1 VGDTSQL
8 KSQSPGT
15 GQWSRPSNPF
25 PPIGL
30 WVNNY
35 AVTCK
40 LSSYFTLERKKIVV
54 TSGPTREPLDDLRF
68 LSNVSTGRLGAGIAE
83 EAARRGA
90 VVIYVAGPGAALP
103 APVAAGE
110 AGFVPGEEE
119 DLCRL
124 ALQAPSGSLFL
135 LRVGTAAEA
144 AAVLERLL
152 RGLEPEAVVHTMAV
166 ADFAPVK
173 ALKGKIPSREGELV
187 IRLEPTPKIL
197 PHLRE
202 WAPGAV
208 VVAAK
213 FESGVGEEELL
224 RRAAALLEHSDAVVA
239 TRREEWEPVHRAFFL
254 APPDPP
260 RRLAGKEAIAREV
273 LNFLSSRP
281 GSVGAGE
288 KGGTPPGGEEGE
300 KVTFPLQKVRIAVCV
315 GAGIAASKIPHLV
328 GLLRERGAEVEVLLT
343 RRASRFVSPLALAA
357 LSGRPVHWHHLRG
370 EPEPLPHVGLG
381 REVDAAVVAPATA
394 DLLARLRLGL
404 ADDVVT
410 DFLLTLGT
418 RRPVL
423 LCPAMHTA
431 MWENPVVQE
440 HVEVLRRR
448 GYLFLGPTEGRLA
461 GGDWGVGRM
470 EEPEIIVERLE
481 NLLPASPRG

>member
-1 VGDTSQL
+1 
-8 KSQSPGT
+8 
-15 GQWSRPSNPF
+15 
-25 PPIGL
+25 
-30 WVNNY
+30 
-35 AVTCK
+35 
-40 LSSYFTLERKKIVV
+40 LSSYFTLKGKKIIV

-90 VVIYVAGPGAALP
+90 VVVYVAGPGAALP

-110 AGFVPGEEE
+110 AGFTSGEEGE
-119 DLCRL
+119 LRRL
-124 ALQAPSGSLFL
+124 ALQAPPGSLFL

-144 AAVLERLL
+144 SAALERLL

-166 ADFAPVK
+166 ADFAPAK
-173 ALKGKIPSREGELV
+173 ALKGKMPSREGELV

-197 PHLRE
+197 PRLRE

-260 RRLAGKEAIAREV
+260 RQLAGKEAIAREV
-273 LNFLSSRP
+273 LNFLGSRL
-281 GSVGAGE
+281 
-288 KGGTPPGGEEGE
+288 GEEGE
-300 KVTFPLQKVRIAVCV
+300 TPPKGGAFPLHTARIAVCV
-315 GAGIAASKIPHLV
+315 GAGVAASKTPHLV
-328 GLLRERGAEVEVLLT
+328 SLLREKGAEVEVLLT
-343 RRASRFVSPLALAA
+343 RRASRFVSPLVLAA
-357 LSGRPVHWHHLRG
+357 LSGHPVHRHHLRG
-370 EPEPLPHVGLG
+370 EPEPLPHVRLG
-381 REVDAAVVAPATA
+381 REVDAAQVAPATS

-404 ADDVVT
+404 ADDAVT

-440 HVEVLRRR
+440 HVEALRRR
-448 GYLFLGPTEGRLA
+448 GYLFLGPAEGRLA

-470 EEPEIIVERLE
+470 EEPEVIVERLE
-481 NLLPASPRG
+481 SLLFAPGRRE